1 MTYRNGDQN
10 LLDFYLDTSEES
22 IEEVKESLTAIGI
35 DPDEF
40 TDRLKK
46 KLIRME
52 VEVKLEKAKSKQ
64 KIFDAFI
71 SKYSFE
77 ELKEKFKTKL
87 EHNPQAAYAFNKLE
101 ALVDVNMLDSLDDE
115 IKLLILREL
124 GESDDE

>member
-35 DPDEF
+35 DPVEL
-40 TDRLKK
+40 TDRLKN
-46 KLIRME
+46 KLNRME
-52 VEVKLEKAKSKQ
+52 VELRLEKAKLKQ
-64 KIFDAFI
+64 KAFDEFI

-77 ELKEKFKTKL
+77 ELKEKFKTKVN
-87 EHNPQAAYAFNKLE
+87 HNPKAAYAFNKLE
-101 ALVDVNMLDSLDDE
+101 SLSDAKMLDSLDDE
-115 IKLLILREL
+115 IKLLILKEL

>member
-35 DPDEF
+35 DPVEL
-40 TDRLKK
+40 TDRLKN
-46 KLIRME
+46 KLNRME
-52 VEVKLEKAKSKQ
+52 VELRLEKAKLKQ
-64 KIFDAFI
+64 KAFDEFI

-77 ELKEKFKTKL
+77 ELKEKFKTKVN
-87 EHNPQAAYAFNKLE
+87 HNPKAAYAFNKLE
-101 ALVDVNMLDSLDDE
+101 SLSDANMLDSLDDE
-115 IKLLILREL
+115 IKLLILKEL